1 MLFDSTV
8 RRELARAF
16 GATLVVMLTIV
27 LTTFLIRTVGQ
38 AADGA
43 VAPQDVVL
51 LLGYAAMGN
60 LPIMMTLSLFIAIV
74 LTLGRMYRDSEMAI
88 WFSSGI
94 GLSRFVRP
102 VLRTSWPVLL
112 AVAVL
117 LLVVWPWGNRNSL
130 ALRDRYQQ
138 RSDLSRVTPGVF
150 QASSDGQRVFFIE
163 RDSGVG
169 AGASARSAASAGAA
183 VDAETAAGQA
193 RNVFILTQQ
202 QHGEAVTS
210 ARVGRLESAGDERF
224 LVLERGQRNDV
235 NQTSGERTL
244 SSFERYRVLVS
255 ERAAHAAESTPPK
268 ATRTLELIAQPTA
281 RGEAEL
287 TWRFG
292 LLLGAA
298 NLMVLGVG
306 LSATNPRRASNWN
319 LLFALL
325 AFFVYYNLINLSQAW
340 VANGR
345 IAMGP
350 MLLGLHGSAF
360 AVAFSLLWWRDHAA
374 VLSFKRRKPRAAT
387 PAATT

>member
-8 RRELARAF
+8 RRELARGF
-16 GATLVVMLTIV
+16 GATLVVILTIV

-51 LLGYAAMGN
+51 LLAYAALGN

-74 LTLGRMYRDSEMAI
+74 VTLGRMYRDSEMAV
-88 WFSSGI
+88 WFASGV

-112 AVAVL
+112 LVAVL
-117 LLVVWPWGNRNSL
+117 LLVVWPWGNRNSNE
-130 ALRDRYQQ
+130 LRDRYQQ

-163 RDSGVG
+163 RESSDGVN
-169 AGASARSAASAGAA
+169 
-183 VDAETAAGQA
+183 A
-193 RNVFILTQQ
+193 RNVFILNRQE
-202 QHGEAVTS
+202 HGEAVTS
-210 ARVGRLESAGDERF
+210 ARAGRLQAQGDERY

-235 NQTSGERTL
+235 DQQTAERTV
-244 SSFERYRVLVS
+244 SSFERYSVLAS
-255 ERAAHAAESTPPK
+255 ERAARAAESTPPK
-268 ATRTLELIAQPTA
+268 ATHTLDLIRKPTL

-298 NLMVLGVG
+298 NLLLLGVG
-306 LSATNPRRASNWN
+306 LAATNPRRASNWN

-340 VANGR
+340 VASGR
-345 IAMGP
+345 TAMGAT
-350 MLLGLHGSAF
+350 LVGLHGAAF
-360 AVAFSLLWWRDHAA
+360 ASALMLLWWREHAA
-374 VLSFKRRKPRAAT
+374 VTRLPWQPARQAAS
-387 PAATT
+387 P